1 MANENKNGLSG
12 ISGASN
18 SVPQTREET
27 MKTKIIELVKRINRN
42 PKRIEK
48 GIPPLKYTDDGF
60 RIIFDRYLEDFTFL
74 EEGNT
79 LLEMAIFDMD
89 FGGMYY
95 WIPYTDIPQG
105 VTTPAVRLMSLSQK
119 VKNDDC

>member
-1 MANENKNGLSG
+1 MTASNLG
-12 ISGASN
+12 ISGIGGATN
-18 SVPQTREET
+18 SVPHTSEET
-27 MKTKIIELVKRINRN
+27 IKSKIIELVKRINKN

-48 GIPPLKYTDDGF
+48 GIPPLEYTDDGF
-60 RIIFDRYLEDFTFL
+60 RIIFDKYLEDFAFL
-74 EEGNT
+74 EEGSA

-105 VTTPAVRLMSLSQK
+105 VTTPAMRLMSLSQGE
-119 VKNDDC
+119 